1 MPKKRRENPSQETL
15 RVDNVMAGIVARATC
30 GVKRKG
36 YKILW
41 LGCGGAGNWRAGG
54 RARSTKIFVDNTKA
68 FVVGSAHEPR
78 TPAKANGV

>member
-41 LGCGGAGNWRAGG
+41 
-54 RARSTKIFVDNTKA
+54 
-68 FVVGSAHEPR
+68 
-78 TPAKANGV
+78 